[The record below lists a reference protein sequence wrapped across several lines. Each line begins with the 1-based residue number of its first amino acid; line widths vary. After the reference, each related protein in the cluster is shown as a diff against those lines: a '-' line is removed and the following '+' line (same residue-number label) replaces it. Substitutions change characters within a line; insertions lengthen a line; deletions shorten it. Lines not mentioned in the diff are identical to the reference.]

1 MNDLI
6 KIAPGKSD
14 YDKAQEYKQRA
25 AEAAKPFMDILTE
38 ASKEGFKF
46 QISFGENAFGQV
58 VIQQLQL
65 VKVF

>member
-1 MNDLI
+1 MNEPIQLI
-6 KIAPGKSD
+6 PNKSD
-14 YDKAQEYKQRA
+14 WDKAQEYKQRA
-25 AEAAKPFMDILTE
+25 AEAAQPFIDVLTE

-58 VIQQLQL
+58 IIQQLQL